1 MFGLDWGFQ
10 KYFLRSGNDPFLKT
24 ANNFHWIF
32 TIKCKSSMR
41 GKLMIMKAVAKV
53 VLELKWMNE
62 QSSLI
67 ITKFL
72 LLNTHTHI
80 AEHQSSLMSVN
91 EWIFVCF
98 ILRGRERE
106 LTAPQ
111 ASLSMYAQ
119 LLSSLIITFAHAS
132 LLKHF
137 RLPITLSSSSSTRRL
152 SPAKCLYL
160 PSQLSISLSLSS
172 DT

>member
-1 MFGLDWGFQ
+1 
-10 KYFLRSGNDPFLKT
+10 
-24 ANNFHWIF
+24 
-32 TIKCKSSMR
+32 MR

-160 PSQLSISLSLSS
+160 PSQLSISLSLSLLTLKFHQQQWRRQRWQAS
-172 DT
+172 DMWVSKHAKIKLF